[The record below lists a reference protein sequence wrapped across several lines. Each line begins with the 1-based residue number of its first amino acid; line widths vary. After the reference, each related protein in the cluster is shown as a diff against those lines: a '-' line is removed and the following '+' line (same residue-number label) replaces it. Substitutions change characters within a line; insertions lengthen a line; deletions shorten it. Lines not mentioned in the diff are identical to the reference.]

1 MFSFSSIC
9 NKWCEIYSYFVRWK
23 YKNESSSEWMMGE
36 IDQQNVMLVESNPID
51 SNESCPNER
60 TLILMIEKWPN

>member
-1 MFSFSSIC
+1 
-9 NKWCEIYSYFVRWK
+9 
-23 YKNESSSEWMMGE
+23 MMGE

-60 TLILMIEKWPN
+60 TLILMIEK